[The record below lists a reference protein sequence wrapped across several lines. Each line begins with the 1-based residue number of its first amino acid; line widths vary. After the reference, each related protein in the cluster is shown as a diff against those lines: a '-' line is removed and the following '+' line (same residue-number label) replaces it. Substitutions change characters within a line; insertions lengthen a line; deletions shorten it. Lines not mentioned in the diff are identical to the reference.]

1 MKLAFVRSKV
11 ESTVFTRESAGAEQL
26 NAASLEQMKISA
38 KAGSSSKNVISG
50 LQKYGV
56 VTACEEWK
64 FWNGPLQ
71 QIALPGQMPVKLFPA
86 KPDLT
91 SDELAKDISSHG
103 QPDIL
108 WVEGD
113 EYPPYLDQIFA
124 LCPASFKMVYS
135 KNWRPWKV
143 EKLELFDLCL
153 ADEEWQCEKV
163 KNLFPSVRSFVW
175 DKLIDYENTHYPL
188 AGEKIYDVCC
198 LAHLRKGKNHEL
210 LFHAI
215 SRLQHRRIKCVCIG
229 DDRRGLR
236 PDLEKLA
243 ADLWLDVHFTGEL
256 SKEEVNRCVNQSKI
270 GVMCSVFDAV
280 PRAILEYM
288 AANVPVL
295 VNAEIMAGTR
305 YVSPQSGLVKAPENF
320 HLGLAELL
328 EHYQDYSPRT
338 YYLEHYAFEKI
349 MERFIANLAD
359 AGSKLNFE
367 KHGHHVNRDQKKK

>member
-1 MKLAFVRSKV
+1 MKLAFVRSKA
-11 ESTVFTRESAGAEQL
+11 ESTVFSRAGAGVEAL
-26 NAASLEQMKISA
+26 DAAVLEQMKISA
-38 KAGSSSKNVISG
+38 KAGSSSKSIIAG
-50 LQKYGV
+50 LKRYGL

-64 FWNGPLQ
+64 FWNGPFQ
-71 QIALPGQMPVKLFPA
+71 QIILPGQMPVKLFPA

-91 SDELAKDISSHG
+91 SEELAQHIAAHG

-113 EYPPYLDQIFA
+113 EYPPYLHQIFT
-124 LCPASFKMVYS
+124 LCPRSFKMVYS

-153 ADEEWQCEKV
+153 ADEEWQCEKI
-163 KNLFPSVRSFVW
+163 KSLFPQVKSFVW
-175 DKLIDYENTHYPL
+175 DKLIDYEHTHYPL
-188 AGEKIYDVCC
+188 AVEKKYDVCC

-210 LFHAI
+210 LFQAMA
-215 SRLQHRRIKCVCIG
+215 RLRDRRLTCVCIG
-229 DDRRGLR
+229 DDRRGIR
-236 PDLEKLA
+236 SDLERLA
-243 ADLWLDVHFTGEL
+243 AGLGLEVHFTGEL

-305 YVSPQSGLVKAPENF
+305 YLSPQSGLARTPEDF

-328 EHYQDYSPRT
+328 DHYQEYTPRA
-338 YYLEHYAFEKI
+338 YYLEHYAFEKV
-349 MERFIANLAD
+349 MARFIAHLQRAGVALAR
-359 AGSKLNFE
+359 A
-367 KHGHHVNRDQKKK
+367 